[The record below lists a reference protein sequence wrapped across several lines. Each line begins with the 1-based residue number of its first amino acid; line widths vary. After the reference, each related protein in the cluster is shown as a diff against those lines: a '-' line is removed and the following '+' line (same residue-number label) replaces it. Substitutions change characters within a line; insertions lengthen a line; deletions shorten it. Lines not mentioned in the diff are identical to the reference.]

1 MARTQS
7 GESVLTRAVRIFEA
21 FTPDEPVLSVSEIAR
36 RVPLHI
42 ATASRLI
49 GELVRHGLLA
59 RQPDGRVRIG
69 VRFWELAQRA
79 SPTLTLRDAA
89 MPFLEDLHGVIGHH
103 VQLGVLDGDHALFVE
118 RLTAPG
124 AVVNYTRIAGRLNL
138 HASSSGL
145 VLLAHAPA
153 ELQERILAG
162 PLPSY
167 TPNTIT
173 TPDRLRGT
181 LAEIRKAG
189 FALCAGH
196 IHPDATGVA
205 VPVRGADGHNGTDSQ
220 VVAALSA
227 IVPNDGNAYQQVPV
241 LMAAARGITRT
252 LAAARVPSPPHRRG
266 SASSLNG

>member
-7 GESVLTRAVRIFEA
+7 GESVLSRAVRIFEA
-21 FTPDEPVLSVSEIAR
+21 FTPEEPVLSVSEIAR

-42 ATASRLI
+42 ATASRLV
-49 GELVRHGLLA
+49 GELVGHGLLA

-79 SPTLTLRDAA
+79 SPTLTLREAA
-89 MPFLEDLHGVIGHH
+89 MPFLEALHGVLAND
-103 VQLGVLDGDHALFVE
+103 VQLCVRDGDQALFVE

-124 AVVNYTRIAGRLNL
+124 ATINFTRVAGRLPMNV
-138 HASSSGL
+138 SSSGL
-145 VLLAHAPA
+145 VLLAHGPR

-162 PLPSY
+162 SLPGF

-173 TPDRLRGT
+173 SPDRLRAT
-181 LAEIRKAG
+181 LAGIRRSG

-196 IHPDATGVA
+196 IHEDATGVA
-205 VPVRGADGHNGTDSQ
+205 VPVRDGAGD

-227 IVPNDGNAYQQVPV
+227 VLPNDGSAYQQIP
-241 LMAAARGITRT
+241 LLLTAARGIGRR
-252 LAAARVPSPPHRRG
+252 LVPAPRLR
-266 SASSLNG
+266 

>member
-173 TPDRLRGT
+173 TADRLRGT

-205 VPVRGADGHNGTDSQ
+205 VPVRGADGHNGTDGQ

-252 LAAARVPSPPHRRG
+252 LAASRVPSPPHRRG

>member
-1 MARTQS
+1 
-7 GESVLTRAVRIFEA
+7 VRIFEA

-252 LAAARVPSPPHRRG
+252 LAAARAPSPPHRRG